1 LRDDQY
7 CEEDQRAVSILAQ
20 TDVPDKPL
28 NRGEFCQQQQA
39 LLHEAISSAVIPEV
53 SRMFNQALCAEVTA
67 LLGRD
72 KGQHRASTTGTRSSL
87 QCPVCGRQE
96 TLDFVRKGYYER
108 RLLTQWGVALL
119 DVPRVKCV
127 CGRSPA
133 IPFSLLPAYDRLWS
147 DMNALSLEFVAL
159 RLSLRSTVTVLQ
171 RTSGQTISIGTVQ
184 RRVQRTVRLTMR
196 EMQKKLPTSPPVILL
211 DALWGT
217 VMVETGEKKRDKR
230 GRLRKVKRGKKIP
243 VLVALGMDPQTGET
257 RVLAWVRGVA
267 ESIEDW
273 TRLLTALYE
282 RGVHWQSG
290 LRVFVH
296 DGSAALETAVQI
308 VDFGPVRRQRCVFHK
323 LRNVGR
329 AVMGSEGMSRP
340 EKRERI
346 NAVLADASAVYK
358 AASAREARERAAAF
372 RVTWGEREPQ
382 AVATLERDF
391 EQTLTCYVVQEEAR
405 AAGETWLLAYLRT
418 TSALE
423 RLNRDLRSKWRQAG
437 AFGSEDGQTGAFGL
451 VIKRRERARNVA
463 SPDWLDSVIGGFLAP
478 D

>member
-1 LRDDQY
+1 M
-7 CEEDQRAVSILAQ
+7 A
-20 TDVPDKPL
+20 
-28 NRGEFCQQQQA
+28 
-39 LLHEAISSAVIPEV
+39 
-53 SRMFNQALCAEVTA
+53 
-67 LLGRD
+67 
-72 KGQHRASTTGTRSSL
+72 TRSSL
-87 QCPVCGRQE
+87 HCPVCGRQE

-108 RLLTQWGVALL
+108 GVLTQWGVALL
-119 DVPRVKCV
+119 AVPRVKCV
-127 CGRSPA
+127 CGRSPT

-147 DMNALSLEFVAL
+147 DMDALSLEFVAL
-159 RLSLRSTVTVLQ
+159 SLSLRSTITVLE
-171 RTSGQTISIGTVQ
+171 RTSGQAISIGTVQ
-184 RRVQRTVRLTMR
+184 RRVQRTVRLTMH
-196 EMQKKLPTSPPVILL
+196 EMQQKLPTSPPVILL

-217 VMVETGEKKRDKR
+217 VMVETGERKQDKK
-230 GRLRKVKRGKKIP
+230 GRLRKVKRGKKMP
-243 VLVALGMDPQTGET
+243 VLVALGMDPHTGET

-273 TRLLTALYE
+273 TRLLTALHE
-282 RGVHWQSG
+282 RGVHWTSG
-290 LRVFVH
+290 LRLFVH
-296 DGSAALETAVQI
+296 DGSAALETAVEM

-329 AVMGSEGMSRP
+329 DVMGSEGMSRP
-340 EKRERI
+340 QRRERI
-346 NAVLADASAVYK
+346 KAVLADASAVYK

-372 RVTWGEREPQ
+372 RVTWSGREPK

-391 EQTLTCYVVQEEAR
+391 EQTLTCYAVQEEA
-405 AAGETWLLAYLRT
+405 GETGQTWFLPYLRT

-451 VIKRRERARNVA
+451 VIKRRERARSIA

>member
-1 LRDDQY
+1 M
-7 CEEDQRAVSILAQ
+7 SILAQ

-28 NRGEFCQQQQA
+28 SRGEFCQQQQT
-39 LLHEAISSAVIPEV
+39 LLHEAIRSAIIPQV
-53 SRMFNQALCAEVTA
+53 SRVFNQALSADVTGM
-67 LLGRD
+67 LGRD
-72 KGQHRASTTGTRSSL
+72 KGQHRVSVAAAASPLR
-87 QCPVCGRQE
+87 CPACGRQE

-108 RLLTQWGVALL
+108 GLLTQWGVAPLA
-119 DVPRVKCV
+119 VPRVKCI
-127 CGRSPA
+127 CGRSPT

-147 DMNALSLEFVAL
+147 DMDALSLEFVAL
-159 RLSLRSTVTVLQ
+159 SLSLRSTVTVLE
-171 RTSGQTISIGTVQ
+171 RTSGQAISIGTVQ
-184 RRVQRTVRLTMR
+184 RRVQRTVRLTMH
-196 EMQKKLPTSPPVILL
+196 EMQQKLLISPPVILL

-217 VMVETGEKKRDKR
+217 VMVETGEKKQDKK

-257 RVLAWVRGVA
+257 SVLAWVRGVA
-267 ESIEDW
+267 EGIEDW
-273 TRLLTALYE
+273 TRLLTALHE

-296 DGSAALETAVQI
+296 DGSAALETAVEM
-308 VDFGPVRRQRCVFHK
+308 VDFGAVRRQRCVFHK

-329 AVMGSEGMSRP
+329 DVMGSEGMSRP
-340 EKRERI
+340 ERRERI
-346 NAVLADASAVYK
+346 KAVLADASAVYK

-372 RVTWGEREPQ
+372 RATWGEREPK

-405 AAGETWLLAYLRT
+405 ETGKTWLLPYLRT

-423 RLNRDLRSKWRQAG
+423 RLNRDLRSKWRQVG

-451 VIKRRERARNVA
+451 VIKRRERARDVA
-463 SPDWLDSVIGGFLAP
+463 SADWLDSVIAGFLTP

>member
-1 LRDDQY
+1 M
-7 CEEDQRAVSILAQ
+7 SILAQ

-28 NRGEFCQQQQA
+28 SHGEFCQQQQA
-39 LLHEAISSAVIPEV
+39 LLHEAISSAIIPDV
-53 SRMFNQALCAEVTA
+53 SRVFNQALCAEVTA

-72 KGQHRASTTGTRSSL
+72 KGKHRASATATLSSL
-87 QCPVCGRQE
+87 RCPVCGRQE

-108 RLLTQWGVALL
+108 ELLTQWGIAPLA
-119 DVPRVKCV
+119 VPRVKCV
-127 CGRSPA
+127 CGRSPT

-147 DMNALSLEFVAL
+147 DMDALSLEFVAL
-159 RLSLRSTVTVLQ
+159 RLSLRSTVTVLE
-171 RTSGQTISIGTVQ
+171 RTSGQAISIGTVQ
-184 RRVQRTVRLTMR
+184 RRVQRTVRLTVH
-196 EMQKKLPTSPPVILL
+196 EMQQRVLTSPPVILL

-217 VMVETGEKKRDKR
+217 VMVETGEKKRDKK

-257 RVLAWVRGVA
+257 SVLTWVQGVA
-267 ESIEDW
+267 EGIEDW
-273 TRLLTALYE
+273 TRLLTALHE

-290 LRVFVH
+290 LRLFVH
-296 DGSAALETAVQI
+296 DGSAALETALGI
-308 VDFGPVRRQRCVFHK
+308 VDFGAVRRQRCIFHK

-329 AVMGSEGMSRP
+329 DVMGSEGMSRP
-340 EKRERI
+340 ERRERI
-346 NAVLADASAVYK
+346 KAVLADASAVYK
-358 AASAREARERAAAF
+358 AVSAREARERAAAF
-372 RVTWGEREPQ
+372 RATWGEREPK

-391 EQTLTCYVVQEEAR
+391 EDTLSCYAVQEEAR
-405 AAGETWLLAYLRT
+405 ETGQTWFLQYLRT

-437 AFGSEDGQTGAFGL
+437 AFGSGDGQTGAFGL
-451 VIKRRERARNVA
+451 VIKRRERAQGVA